1 MNRTAL
7 RVVTAAAALVLG
19 ITAPG
24 AVGIAAAD
32 DRPVDARGWG
42 LSSELQQNTALVT
55 ALQPAREDYRTAALS
70 ARSALRTVLEGMQED
85 ITETTTSQRVA
96 ARVAGDAYRAVVEGR
111 ATGDAVALKAQFAS
125 AWNSYRDAL
134 AAARTAARAA
144 TDTATGSAKASLMT
158 ARSIYTAAVNA
169 AFAKH
174 AQGTSV
180 PRVVQDPSAWLGVGD
195 SRWLVQGLDGYL
207 T

>member
-1 MNRTAL
+1 MNRSAL

-19 ITAPG
+19 LTAPG
-24 AVGIAAAD
+24 AMGIAAAD
-32 DRPVDARGWG
+32 DRPVDARAWG
-42 LSSELQQNTALVT
+42 LSSELQQNTALIA

-70 ARSALRTVLEGMQED
+70 ARSALRTMIEGVQED
-85 ITETTTSQRVA
+85 ITEATTPQRVA
-96 ARVAGDAYRAVVEGR
+96 ARLAGDAYRAVVEGR
-111 ATGDAVALKAQFAS
+111 ANGDAAVLRAQFAT

-134 AAARTAARAA
+134 AAARTAARPAM
-144 TDTATGSAKASLMT
+144 DTATGSAKASLMT
-158 ARSIYTAAVNA
+158 ARSLYTAAVNA

-195 SRWLVQGLDGYL
+195 SRWLVAGMDG
-207 T
+207 